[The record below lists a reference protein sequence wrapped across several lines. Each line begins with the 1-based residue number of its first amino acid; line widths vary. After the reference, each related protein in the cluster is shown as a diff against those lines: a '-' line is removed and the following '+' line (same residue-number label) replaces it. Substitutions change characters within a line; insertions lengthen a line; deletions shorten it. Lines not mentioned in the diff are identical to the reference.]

1 MTSVQALEQARKE
14 LDEKVKVQPLDDYQK
29 YVGALKNTTP
39 TGFLEFKPRDEAA
52 QAKYSAMSPN
62 WEGIESTNAAIAR
75 GEFALDSAEPARLRE
90 KKTSQPPP
98 QPKSQAASSCVI
110 Q

>member
-39 TGFLEFKPRDEAA
+39 TGFLEFKPRDAAA
-52 QAKYSAMSPN
+52 QAKYSAMSSS

-75 GEFALDSAEPARLRE
+75 GEFALDAAEPGRL
-90 KKTSQPPP
+90 KPSQPPP
-98 QPKSQAASSCVI
+98 QPQPEPRPSSSCVI

>member
-1 MTSVQALEQARKE
+1 MTSMEALEQARRE
-14 LDEKVKVQPLDDYQK
+14 LDGKIQVQPLDDYQK

-39 TGFLEFKPRDEAA
+39 TGFLEFKPRDAAA
-52 QAKYSAMSPN
+52 QAKYSAMSST

-75 GEFALDSAEPARLRE
+75 GEFALDSAEPARLGE
-90 KKTSQPPP
+90 KKTTSPQAHP
-98 QPKSQAASSCVI
+98 QPRPSYSCVI